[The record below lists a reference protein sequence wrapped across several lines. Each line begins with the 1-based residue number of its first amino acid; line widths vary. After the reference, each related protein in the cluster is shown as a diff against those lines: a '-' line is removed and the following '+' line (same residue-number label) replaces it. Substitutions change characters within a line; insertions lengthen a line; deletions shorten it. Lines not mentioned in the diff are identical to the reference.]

1 MSKAV
6 PQGPVFDFRLAMGLL
21 GILLAAML
29 SGLNSRVVG
38 LALLDVQGAMH
49 MSHDIAS
56 WMDTLYSAGEL
67 AAMPFA
73 SWFAITFSLRRFH
86 IAMLAGVIVIG
97 IFLPF
102 IHHPCAMYAARLLQ
116 GVFSGALIPLLMM
129 SALRFLPP
137 PIRLHGLA
145 LYALTATFSP
155 NVALWLT
162 GAIISNLHDWRWIF
176 WEVVPL
182 GLLSA
187 GLVYYGIPKICLLYT
202 SPSPR
207 D

>member
-29 SGLNSRVVG
+29 SGLNSRIVG

-56 WMDTLYSAGEL
+56 WMDTLYSA
-67 AAMPFA
+67 FA

-129 SALRFLPP
+129 SALRFYRRQSDFTGWHFTPLLPP
-137 PIRLHGLA
+137 FRQM
-145 LYALTATFSP
+145 
-155 NVALWLT
+155 
-162 GAIISNLHDWRWIF
+162 WRF
-176 WEVVPL
+176 
-182 GLLSA
+182 G
-187 GLVYYGIPKICLLYT
+187 
-202 SPSPR
+202 
-207 D
+207 